1 LIATSLNVLEK
12 PQLPSTYNVPE
23 DPMKSDEVR
32 FRLLRSDDV
41 PATNPH
47 NLAFKFGLQDKHG
60 EIVPPTPQKNGT
72 LAFDFT
78 LTVKKGEDPK
88 RPVFGGRFASGLPN
102 DRFVYLS
109 RYAIKRG
116 DYINRVKARLSNID
130 WQIVRAAQ
138 ASNKAITADMTG
150 RTPGHIRKHV
160 EWRLT

>member
-1 LIATSLNVLEK
+1 M
-12 PQLPSTYNVPE
+12 Q
-23 DPMKSDEVR
+23 SDEVR

-60 EIVPPTPQKNGT
+60 EIDTPTSHKDGS

-78 LTVKKGEDPK
+78 LTVKKGADPK
-88 RPVFGGRFASGLPN
+88 RPVFGGRFASGPPT

-109 RYAIKRG
+109 WLAIERG
-116 DYINRVKARLSNID
+116 NYINRVKARLSEID
-130 WQIVRAAQ
+130 WQMVHAAQ

-150 RTPGHIRKHV
+150 RTPGHAKKHI
-160 EWRLT
+160 EWHLS